1 MKRNTQL
8 FIFFLLGILFST
20 HHHATDLALA
30 TDTSSPHT
38 TQSKKLILFGIK
50 DVLFFPDLSK
60 VPGGKLTALFG
71 LRPEVVE
78 REFFDT
84 LRSLHVN
91 GLRGYTGTYPELI
104 EAWLTNQMS
113 NQDVQKYALH
123 HIKRHCGL
131 FKKTR
136 LKITAEYAFSPYDSA
151 KVLSVN
157 RAIFSLAQNCK
168 SKGHSIALCSSW
180 NSDSFNAAKQMY
192 PSIFG
197 LFDTFYTSGDCG
209 MLACESRF
217 YEPLLKNYKAE
228 DIYLID
234 FRQENLAAAKQKGIK
249 TIYCADALS
258 LEHELREQG
267 IL

>member
-1 MKRNTQL
+1 MKKITRL
-8 FIFFLLGILFST
+8 FIFVPLGLLFL
-20 HHHATDLALA
+20 AN
-30 TDTSSPHT
+30 HT
-38 TQSKKLILFGIK
+38 TDFALTADTPLSQTSQSKKLILFGIK

-60 VPGGKLTALFG
+60 VTGGRLTALFG
-71 LRPEVVE
+71 LNPEVVE
-78 REFFDT
+78 GEFFDT

-104 EAWLTNQMS
+104 EAWLTNQMN
-113 NQDVQKYALH
+113 NQDAQKYALQ
-123 HIKRHCGL
+123 HIKHHCGL
-131 FKKTR
+131 LKKTR

-168 SKGHSIALCSSW
+168 AKGHAIALCSSW
-180 NSDSFNAAKQMY
+180 NSDSFNAAKQMH
-192 PSIFG
+192 PTIFS
-197 LFDTFYTSGDCG
+197 LFDAFYTSGDCG

-234 FRQENLAAAKQKGIK
+234 FRQENLAAAQQKGIK
-249 TIYCADALS
+249 TIYCASARG
-258 LEHELREQG
+258 LEHELHKQG